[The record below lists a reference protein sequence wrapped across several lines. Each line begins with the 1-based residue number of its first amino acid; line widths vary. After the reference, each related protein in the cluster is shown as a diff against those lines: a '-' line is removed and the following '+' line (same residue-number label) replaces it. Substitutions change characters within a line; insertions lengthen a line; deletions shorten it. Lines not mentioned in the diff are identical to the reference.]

1 MNDFHVS
8 SAFQEITWVEWC
20 PLCVRVSGGS
30 SGIRVRAMLVIFVD
44 GMKVVS
50 LWEKLFSIVVIFEIQ
65 RDRIVLTRCS
75 RLFGLDGM
83 CVALMNVK
91 KNCYLP
97 ASSAG
102 CWLVYIHVVV
112 IFVKRLFQL
121 FCGTVSLGKCG
132 TLPRDI
138 FSNVKWMWRKALCE
152 GEKFKGQFGRE
163 HLLRYCLIW
172 AAIYWYLKIFCFC
185 KSGCQIIGMF
195 LI

>member
-1 MNDFHVS
+1 
-8 SAFQEITWVEWC
+8 
-20 PLCVRVSGGS
+20 
-30 SGIRVRAMLVIFVD
+30 MLVIFVD

-121 FCGTVSLGKCG
+121 FCGTVSLGKGG
-132 TLPRDI
+132 TLPRAI
-138 FSNVKWMWRKALCE
+138 LSNVK
-152 GEKFKGQFGRE
+152 
-163 HLLRYCLIW
+163 
-172 AAIYWYLKIFCFC
+172 
-185 KSGCQIIGMF
+185 
-195 LI
+195 